1 MASQP
6 KHNLAP
12 VDRARRSQTITE
24 HRAKMDALLQSFD
37 SIPSLMKQMDSDSLS
52 VVTSGIH
59 IRAMKLACKSAV
71 IQVGWLAKRA
81 EWKTNYH
88 CYRLPF
94 LSMKAPKSE
103 KSRAKVCN
111 IWCVYFCCVLAFLI
125 MCGHFSAAHNQL
137 RSLDETGKM
146 YEKYDTNRQA

>member
-59 IRAMKLACKSAV
+59 IRAMKHACKSACDS
-71 IQVGWLAKRA
+71 GGLASQARRVEDK
-81 EWKTNYH
+81 
-88 CYRLPF
+88 
-94 LSMKAPKSE
+94 LSLLSPS
-103 KSRAKVCN
+103 V
-111 IWCVYFCCVLAFLI
+111 
-125 MCGHFSAAHNQL
+125 
-137 RSLDETGKM
+137 SLDESTQIRKIASKGM
-146 YEKYDTNRQA
+146 QYFGAHIFVAS